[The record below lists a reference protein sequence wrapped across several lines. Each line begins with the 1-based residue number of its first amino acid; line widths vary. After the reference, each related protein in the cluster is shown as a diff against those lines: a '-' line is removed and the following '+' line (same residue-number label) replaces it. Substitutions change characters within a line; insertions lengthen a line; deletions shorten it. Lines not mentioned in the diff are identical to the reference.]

1 MNDGLLLHAPLLSAA
16 NICRE
21 ETQTGKTLAKNQENS
36 LKRRNV
42 AVLPAQPS
50 VIQ

>member
-21 ETQTGKTLAKNQENS
+21 ETQTGKNT
-36 LKRRNV
+36 R
-42 AVLPAQPS
+42 
-50 VIQ
+50 